1 MDGSRTPVYEKL
13 EMLIDGQ
20 WCQGSDGK
28 SEDVLNPATEQVL
41 GKLPHASKA
50 DLDRALAAAQKG
62 FETWSKT
69 TAYERSKVMRKA
81 VDLIRQRADAIAT
94 TLTLEEG
101 KPLGEAK
108 LEVGITADIIE
119 WYAEEGKR
127 AYGRVIPARIPNV
140 RQTVIRE
147 PVGPCA
153 AFTPWNFPGVTPGRK
168 IGGALGA
175 GCSLIMKASEETP
188 GVAIALARAFQ
199 DAGLPPGVLNIVFGV
214 PNEVSTHLIASPIIK
229 KISFTGSIPVGKHLA
244 KLAAEG
250 MKKATMELGGH
261 SPVIVFD
268 DVDPVKTAEIAAAGK
283 YRNAGQVCISPT
295 RFFVHEKVYDKFA
308 ERFIAYAKN
317 IKLGNGMEPT
327 TTMGPLANPRRVAAM
342 EALVADATQQGA
354 KIEAGGKRS
363 GNQGYFFE
371 PSVMTG
377 VPDRAKIMYQEPFGP
392 VAPIVPFKS
401 FDEVIGRANGLEFGL
416 AAYAFTSSTKT
427 ATQVADA
434 LQSGMVGVNHL
445 GISMPETPFGGVK
458 ESGYGHEGGS
468 EGLDAYLISKF
479 VTTMGV

>member
-20 WCQGSDGK
+20 WCQGSEGK
-28 SEDVLNPATEQVL
+28 TEDVLNPATEQVL
-41 GKLPHASKA
+41 GKLPHASKK

-62 FETWSKT
+62 FDVWKKT
-69 TAYERSKVMRKA
+69 SAYERSKIFRKA

-101 KPLGEAK
+101 KPIGEAK
-108 LEVGITADIIE
+108 LEVGVTADILE
-119 WYAEEGKR
+119 WYGEEGKR
-127 AYGRVIPARIPNV
+127 AYGRVIPARMANV
-140 RQTVIRE
+140 RQTVLRE
-147 PVGPCA
+147 PIGPCA

-168 IGGALGA
+168 VGGALAA

-188 GVAIALARAFQ
+188 GVAIAIGRAFQ
-199 DAGLPPGVLNIVFGV
+199 DAGLPPGVLNIVFGA
-214 PNEVSTHLIASPIIK
+214 PADVSTHLIASPIIK

-268 DVDPVKTAEIAAAGK
+268 DADPVKAAEIAAAGK
-283 YRNAGQVCISPT
+283 YRNAGQVCVSPT

-308 ERFIAYAKN
+308 ERFISYAKGL
-317 IKLGNGMEPT
+317 KLGNGLEAG
-327 TTMGPLANPRRVAAM
+327 TTMGPLANVRRVGAM
-342 EALVADATQQGA
+342 EAIVADAQQHGA
-354 KIEAGGKRS
+354 KVEAGGKRS

-371 PSVMTG
+371 PTVMTG
-377 VPDRAKIMYQEPFGP
+377 VSAKAKLMFQEPFGP

-401 FDEVIGRANGLEFGL
+401 FDEVIERANGLEFGL

-427 ATQVADA
+427 AAQVADA
-434 LQSGMVGVNHL
+434 LDSGMVGVNHL
-445 GISMPETPFGGVK
+445 GISVPESPFGGIK
-458 ESGYGHEGGS
+458 ESGYGHEGGI

>member
-20 WCQGSDGK
+20 WCQGSEGK
-28 SEDVLNPATEQVL
+28 TEDVLNPATEQVL
-41 GKLPHASKA
+41 GKLPHASKK

-62 FETWSKT
+62 FEIWKKT
-69 TAYERSKVMRKA
+69 SAYERSKIFRKA

-101 KPLGEAK
+101 KPIGEAK
-108 LEVGITADIIE
+108 LEVGVTADILE
-119 WYAEEGKR
+119 WYGEEGKR
-127 AYGRVIPARIPNV
+127 AYGRVIPARMPNV
-140 RQTVIRE
+140 RQTVLRE
-147 PVGPCA
+147 PIGPCA

-168 IGGALGA
+168 VGGALAA

-188 GVAIALARAFQ
+188 GVAIAIGRAFQ
-199 DAGLPPGVLNIVFGV
+199 DAGLPPGVLNIVFGS
-214 PNEVSTHLIASPIIK
+214 PAEVSTHLIASPIIK

-268 DVDPVKTAEIAAAGK
+268 DADPVKAAEIAAAGK
-283 YRNAGQVCISPT
+283 YRNAGQVCVSPT

-308 ERFIAYAKN
+308 ERFISYAKGL
-317 IKLGNGMEPT
+317 KLGNGLEAG
-327 TTMGPLANPRRVAAM
+327 TTMGPLANVRRVGAM
-342 EALVADATQQGA
+342 EAIVADAQQHGA
-354 KIEAGGKRS
+354 TVEAGGKRS

-371 PSVMTG
+371 PTVMTG
-377 VPDRAKIMYQEPFGP
+377 VSAKAKLMFQEPFGP
-392 VAPIVPFKS
+392 VAPIVPFKT
-401 FDEVIGRANGLEFGL
+401 FDEVIDRANGLEFGL

-427 ATQVADA
+427 AAAVADA
-434 LQSGMVGVNHL
+434 LDSGMVGVNHL
-445 GISMPETPFGGVK
+445 GISVPESPFGGIK
-458 ESGYGHEGGS
+458 ESGYGHEGGI